1 MNKYLVALS
10 VGGIM
15 EMPEITY
22 QDFDIIEA
30 ETQGEARDKYNKQ
43 HDCSYFYGTCLAE
56 KVDGKINVLNKK
68 VSYEQV
74 ERLNAL

>member
-10 VGGIM
+10 VGGLM

-22 QDFDIIEA
+22 QDFNIIEA
-30 ETQGEARDKYNKQ
+30 DSQDEAREKYNKK
-43 HDCSYFYGTCLAE
+43 HNCSYFYGTCLAE
-56 KVDGKINVLNKK
+56 KVEGKVNVLNNR
-68 VSYEQV
+68 VSYKQV

>member
-10 VGGIM
+10 VGGLM

-30 ETQGEARDKYNKQ
+30 DNQDEARERYNEK
-43 HDCSYFYGTCLAE
+43 HNCSYFYGTCLAE
-56 KVDGKINVLNKK
+56 KVDGKVNVLNKK

-74 ERLNAL
+74 DKLNAL

>member
-10 VGGIM
+10 VGGLM

-22 QDFDIIEA
+22 QDFNIIEA
-30 ETQGEARDKYNKQ
+30 DSQDEAREKYNKK
-43 HDCSYFYGTCLAE
+43 HNCSYFYGTCLAE
-56 KVDGKINVLNKK
+56 KVDGKVNVLNKR
-68 VSYEQV
+68 VSYKQV